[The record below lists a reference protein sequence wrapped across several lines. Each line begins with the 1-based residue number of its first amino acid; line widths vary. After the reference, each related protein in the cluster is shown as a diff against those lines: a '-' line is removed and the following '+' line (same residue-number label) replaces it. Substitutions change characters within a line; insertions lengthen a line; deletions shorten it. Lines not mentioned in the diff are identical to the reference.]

1 MAEDSAVGEQL
12 FSLKGESMDSRI
24 QGFITTKE
32 EFLFPDSVC
41 SELPDS
47 IKLVTAKNGKSG
59 IQILLETNGEE
70 AAFSIESEEFD
81 VEWYQMKAIPVEY
94 NTGDGQE
101 QGGAMVI
108 LPEEKPSYAV
118 RKAPFWVYDCLIPSP
133 EGVIH
138 QEDHLAAAYLCIV
151 PREDIKAGEYTLTL
165 KAEICEGGYECKIL
179 IRVYDV
185 EIPRGNFQV
194 TNWFSLECISR
205 FHHVKQGEDAYYEM
219 VRKYAKAMRRAC
231 QTMFY
236 LELDHTCVKSADLY
250 EFDFSYLQKI
260 IEIFFEEGMDKLEIG
275 PILSRGKLENG
286 MPDMYTDSFKC
297 AMAEDIALDSF
308 EGYCITV
315 KFIKS
320 LAEFLEKNGWDKKVV
335 VHIHDEPDVHYK
347 DEFTLEARKRQYFQ
361 TASILKKYL
370 PFSKVIEAVKTTE
383 FRGGVD
389 IWVPVSSSFEEE
401 KEEFL
406 KLASQGEEI
415 WNYVC
420 CVPEGNWLNRF
431 LDDAVIHSRLLFW
444 GFEKYGLA
452 GYLHWG
458 FNLFQLGM
466 DPFVGTSCPN
476 HTGIGTNFPC
486 GDAFIVYPG
495 EDGPWYSMRLEAQ
508 RRGVEDKEL
517 LSLLKQKNPVL
528 HDELIECVFTNNYTY
543 EDDIE
548 VFADVYEKLLE
559 ALQGN

>member
-1 MAEDSAVGEQL
+1 MKSE
-12 FSLKGESMDSRI
+12 I
-24 QGFITTKE
+24 QGFITAKE
-32 EFLFPDSVC
+32 EFLFPDSIC
-41 SELPDS
+41 GSLPDS
-47 IKLVTAKNGKSG
+47 IRLVTAKNGKCG
-59 IQILLETNGEE
+59 IQILLKTGGGQ
-70 AAFSIESEEFD
+70 AVFSIKSEGFD
-81 VEWYQMKAIPVEY
+81 AEWYKMKAVPVEY

-108 LPEEKPSYAV
+108 LPDEKPSYAV
-118 RKAPFWVYDCLIPSP
+118 RKAPFMVYDCLVPA
-133 EGVIH
+133 EGGNIT
-138 QEDHLAAAYLCIV
+138 QEDGLAAAYLCIV
-151 PREDIKAGEYTLTL
+151 PVDGIKAGEY
-165 KAEICEGGYECKIL
+165 KVKMQAEVSEGIYECEIQ
-179 IRVYDV
+179 IRVYDT
-185 EIPRGNFQV
+185 EIPEGNFQV
-194 TNWFSLECISR
+194 TNWFSLDSISR
-205 FHHVKQGEDAYYEM
+205 FHQVQPEQEAYYEM
-219 VRKYAKAMRRAC
+219 VRKYAKAMRRAR

-236 LELDHTCVKSADLY
+236 LELDHTCVKSTDPY

-275 PILSRGKLENG
+275 PILSRGKLEDG

-297 AMAEDIALDSF
+297 AMADDVALDSF

-315 KFIKS
+315 KYIKS
-320 LAEFLEKNGWDKKVV
+320 LAEFLEKNGWEKKVV

-347 DEFTLEARKRQYFQ
+347 DEETLEARKRQYFQ

-444 GFEKYGLA
+444 GFEKYGLT

-466 DPFVGTSCPN
+466 NPFVATSCPN

-517 LSLLKQKNPVL
+517 LYLLKQKDPVL
-528 HDELIECVFTNNYTY
+528 HDKLIERVFTNNYTY
-543 EDDIE
+543 EDDAD
-548 VFADVYEKLLE
+548 VFADVYEKLLAAME
-559 ALQGN
+559 CN

>member
-1 MAEDSAVGEQL
+1 MAEYSAMGKQP
-12 FSLKGESMDSRI
+12 FSLKGDNMEDRI
-24 QGFITTKE
+24 QGLITTKE

-41 SELPDS
+41 GKLPDS
-47 IKLVTAKNGKSG
+47 IRLITAKNGKGG
-59 IQILLETNGEE
+59 IQVLLKTEGEQ
-70 AAFSIESEEFD
+70 AAFSLESEEFD
-81 VEWYQMKAIPVEY
+81 VEWYEMKAVPVEY

-108 LPEEKPSYAV
+108 LAGEKPSYAV
-118 RKAPFWVYDCLIPSP
+118 RKAPFRVYDCLVPAP
-133 EGVIH
+133 EGNIS
-138 QEDHLAAAYLCIV
+138 QEDNRAAVYLCII
-151 PREDIKAGEYTLTL
+151 PRENTKAGEYTLKL
-165 KAEICEGGYECKIL
+165 RAEISEGVFECEIQT
-179 IRVYDV
+179 RVYNV
-185 EIPRGNFQV
+185 EIPQGNFQV
-194 TNWFSLECISR
+194 TNWFSLDSICR
-205 FHHVKQGEDAYYEM
+205 FHEVEPGQAAYYEM

-236 LELDHTCVKSADLY
+236 LELDHTCVKSSDPY

-260 IEIFFEEGMDKLEIG
+260 IEIFFEEGMEKLEIG
-275 PILSRGKLENG
+275 PILSRGKLEDG

-320 LAEFLEKNGWDKKVV
+320 LAEFLEKNGWEKKVV

-347 DEFTLEARKRQYFQ
+347 DENTLEARKRQYFQ

-406 KLASQGEEI
+406 KLGNQGEEI

-444 GFEKYGLA
+444 GFEKYGLT

-458 FNLFQLGM
+458 FNQFQLGM
-466 DPFVGTSCPN
+466 NPFEGTSCPN

-495 EDGPWYSMRLEAQ
+495 NDGPWYSMRLEAQ

-517 LSLLKQKNPVL
+517 LQVLREKEPKL
-528 HDELIECVFTNNYTY
+528 HDELIASVFTNNYTY
-543 EDDIE
+543 EDDAEI
-548 VFADVYEKLLE
+548 FFNVYDRLLD
-559 ALQGN
+559 ALERI